1 MNKFAHIARFIT
13 LVAAFCFAL
22 SIATVSV
29 HGASE
34 SKDAHGTTAEHA
46 TDGAHGAADAHGTDA
61 AHGETDAHAAD
72 AAHGGGHGEGSLSP
86 AKLKDL
92 FWRVLNFIALMII
105 LVKFGAKP
113 IATALGGRQASVK
126 NELEDLE
133 MRRDEAEKQY
143 REFEAK
149 LATVEKDIDKIVDK
163 AVAQAEVEKT
173 KIIEKAEQAV
183 DDMKRQ
189 AELAIQNEIVE
200 ARRDLKN
207 DIADKAAVMA
217 EELIIKNLTPEDQV
231 KIIENYLD
239 KVGAVQ

>member
-1 MNKFAHIARFIT
+1 MNKFGHISRLFT
-13 LVAAFCFAL
+13 LLAALCFGL
-22 SIATVSV
+22 SIAATTIY
-29 HGASE
+29 ASE
-34 SKDAHGTTAEHA
+34 KP
-46 TDGAHGAADAHGTDA
+46 AADAHSTTVEQAADA
-61 AHGETDAHAAD
+61 AHGEADAHAAEGAD
-72 AAHGGGHGEGSLSP
+72 GGGHGEGSLST

-113 IATALGGRQASVK
+113 IASALGGRQATVK

-133 MRRDEAEKQY
+133 TRRDEAEKQY
-143 REFEAK
+143 RDFESK
-149 LATVEKDIDKIVDK
+149 LATVEKDIDSIVEK
-163 AVAQAEVEKT
+163 AVAQAEVEKA

-189 AELAIQNEIVE
+189 AEQSIQNEIVE

-207 DIADKAAVMA
+207 YVADQATVIA
-217 EELIIKNLTPEDQV
+217 EELIVKNLTPDDQV